1 MYIFIQLCFP
11 GGSDSKESTFNAF
24 NAVEWQLTP
33 VFFPGKFHGQRS
45 LVGYSLW
52 GHKRLRPDLPTEQ
65 QQEKLSQKIWPIQN
79 IGRSRPEKLVY
90 ANR

>member
-1 MYIFIQLCFP
+1 MCFP

-52 GHKRLRPDLPTEQ
+52 GHKESDTTEHLTPLRMEVSLE
-65 QQEKLSQKIWPIQN
+65 
-79 IGRSRPEKLVY
+79 RY
-90 ANR
+90 APRC

>member
-1 MYIFIQLCFP
+1 MCFP

-52 GHKRLRPDLPTEQ
+52 GHKESDTTEHLTPLCM
-65 QQEKLSQKIWPIQN
+65 EVSLE
-79 IGRSRPEKLVY
+79 RY
-90 ANR
+90 APRC